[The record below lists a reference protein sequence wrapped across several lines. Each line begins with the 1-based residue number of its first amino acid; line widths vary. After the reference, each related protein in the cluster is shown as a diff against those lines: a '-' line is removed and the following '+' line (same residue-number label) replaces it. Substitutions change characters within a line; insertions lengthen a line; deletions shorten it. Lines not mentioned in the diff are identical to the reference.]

1 MKYFIGQVP
10 AADLTKFGS
19 DGLFKH
25 NDEYYYNVIEFGTN
39 PGGMED
45 FVVSDSIGRSVPL
58 SIEHISVLIEALTHI
73 QDSLDSI
80 KTGKEA
86 EEFISS
92 NEILTFEW

>member
-10 AADLTKFGS
+10 AADLTNFGS

-45 FVVSDSIGRSVPL
+45 FVIADSIGRSVPL
-58 SIEHISVLIEALTHI
+58 SIEHIGVLIEALEDI
-73 QDSLDSI
+73 QESLEAI
-80 KTGKEA
+80 QRGKEV
-86 EEFISS
+86 EEFINS
-92 NEILTFEW
+92 NKIRTLEW